1 MEERTIYKVNI
12 TNTDNN
18 EHFTATGESVIV
30 ISTNRTMQ
38 RAQVYLKDTDQLQ
51 LSERILIDFKQSVML
66 YALCVKTAASLCEN
80 NELLNMFRKI
90 HPSFVDEMLSNA
102 QEVEQI
108 DFDKLFKDLMGDNNV

>member
-1 MEERTIYKVNI
+1 MYKVNI

-30 ISTNRTMQ
+30 INTSKRDQ
-38 RAQVYLKDTDQLQ
+38 RAQVHLKDTDQLQ
-51 LSERILIDFKQSVML
+51 LGERVLIDFKQSVML
-66 YALCVKTAASLCEN
+66 YALCIKTAASLCEN
-80 NELLNMFRKI
+80 NELLNMLRKI

-108 DFDKLFKDLMGDNNV
+108 NFDKLFKDLMGDNNV

>member
-1 MEERTIYKVNI
+1 MYKVNI
-12 TNTDNN
+12 TNTNNN

-30 ISTNRTMQ
+30 ISTNKNTHK
-38 RAQVYLKDTDQLQ
+38 AQVHLKDTDQLQ
-51 LSERILIDFKQSVML
+51 LGERIRIDFEQSVVL
-66 YALCVKTAASLCEN
+66 YALCVKTVASLCEN
-80 NELLNMFRKI
+80 NELLNMLRKI

>member
-1 MEERTIYKVNI
+1 MYKVNV
-12 TNTDNN
+12 TNTDND
-18 EHFTATGESVIV
+18 ERFTATGESVIV
-30 ISTNRTMQ
+30 ISTNKNVQ

-51 LSERILIDFKQSVML
+51 LGERILIDFKQSVML

-80 NELLNMFRKI
+80 NELLNMLRKI

-108 DFDKLFKDLMGDNNV
+108 NFDKLFKDLMGDNNV